1 MKKLFQELKR
11 RSVVKETIA
20 YLVVAWL
27 LLQVFDVVLPI
38 WNAPNWILQVIT
50 ITLAL
55 GLPLW
60 IAFSW
65 HYQFTSS
72 GIKRTKNLEIDSN
85 STKVNRILNATIII
99 SLIAVISLIWINPS
113 LVTAKS
119 TNKPSIA
126 VLPFTNLSDDQS
138 NDWFSVGVT
147 EDILTHLSKIK
158 GLRVISRTSV
168 MQYRNSQK
176 SLPEIAKELNVN
188 YVVEGS
194 VRKQNN
200 QVLITA
206 QLLNIDDEHLW
217 ADNYNE
223 ELTDA
228 FKIQQDVA
236 QKIVSQL
243 KVYVSPEEEDALKM
257 TTTTNALA
265 MELFAKGRNLAD
277 SRTPTALKQSLELY
291 KEAVK
296 IDSLFAEG
304 YAEIANSYML
314 LYIYGDLSKKESAEN
329 ANDYIDKA
337 LKINPNISR
346 PYTVRA
352 MLIVRD
358 GDWNRAGSYFEKA
371 IEINPNDA
379 TARHH
384 YAIHLRD
391 NPEPNPKE
399 ELVQITEANRLDP
412 LSKPITKTLV
422 DALIVNHRIEEAR
435 SHFEKHRFFYLPEE
449 IVFMEGLLNSVFKK
463 DLSELIYSYEGA
475 LMNDPENAHYL
486 QALSDCYMGIMVD
499 REKSLQYAK
508 RVSDVDPSN
517 SIFIREKLTH
527 LLFNKQFEEASK
539 IVNDSSVMGQFG
551 SFQKIV
557 MLCDFYYFQKKYN
570 MAAPILEQLKEIN
583 LRGYYSNKAWYAAL
597 RGDAK
602 TTYQLFN
609 SADFDPDDFEKT
621 SIFMNLKERDSVF
634 HYLNKLSK
642 IAKMDLRIYRLM
654 QINGSYEADP
664 YRMDPRYQEIMERN
678 YFPLKAIPKKN

>member
-539 IVNDSSVMGQFG
+539 IVNDSSVMGRFG
-551 SFQKIV
+551 SFQKRV